1 MSAMPDAS
9 PLTLD
14 DVSVLLVWTAIA
26 IYALAFIAYA
36 VDLARRGAVAVEV
49 KDAAAKDA
57 AATTV
62 REREL
67 VAAGSGGDTRRASEG
82 SGGGGGVSGA
92 GGRGAGGGSGA
103 GRGSGAGGGSA
114 SDAVARMRAQETA
127 SERAVNAPVG
137 QRPRLVWARI
147 GTSLTVLGFLF
158 HLGGDV
164 TRGIAAGRVPWSNM
178 YEFALTGT
186 LLIVAVY
193 LGVLF
198 RYDLRFLGTFI
209 TGLVVVLLGGT
220 AIWFY
225 TDIVPLMDPLK
236 SVWLVI
242 HVFVASLSTALFA
255 LAFGLSVLQLLQA
268 RRETRTAALARTDA
282 AASVT
287 AKVGPGFLKTLP
299 SAEVLESLAY
309 RFAILGFI
317 FWTFTLIAGSIWAND
332 AWGRYWGFDTKEVWT
347 FVIWVLYA
355 GYIHARATRG
365 WRGARSAWLSIIGFT
380 AVIFNFTIVN
390 MFFKGLHAY
399 SGLS

>member
-1 MSAMPDAS
+1 MPETTGLS
-9 PLTLD
+9 LD
-14 DVSVLLVWTAIA
+14 SVSVLLVWTAIA
-26 IYALAFIAYA
+26 VYALAFIAYA
-36 VDLARRGAVAVEV
+36 VDLARRGAVAV
-49 KDAAAKDA
+49 DAQ
-57 AATTV
+57 V
-62 REREL
+62 PQREL
-67 VAAGSGGDTRRASEG
+67 V
-82 SGGGGGVSGA
+82 
-92 GGRGAGGGSGA
+92 GA
-103 GRGSGAGGGSA
+103 GRAGIIPS
-114 SDAVARMRAQETA
+114 MTAQETKA
-127 SERAVNAPVG
+127 DAALNAPIG
-137 QRPRLVWARI
+137 QRQRLVWARI

-158 HLGGDV
+158 HLSGDV

-209 TGLVVVLLGGT
+209 TGLVVVLLGGAT
-220 AIWFY
+220 LAFY
-225 TDIVPLMDPLK
+225 VEIVPLMDPLK

-242 HVFVASLSTALFA
+242 HVFVASLATALFA
-255 LAFGLSVLQLLQA
+255 LAFGLSVLQLMQA
-268 RRETRTAALARTDA
+268 RRERRITAAAEVEA
-282 AASVT
+282 EAASAAGPTRPEAPGDASAAPGGGVGT
-287 AKVGPGFLKTLP
+287 APPKSGPRFLGTLP
-299 SAEVLESLAY
+299 GADALESLAY

-347 FVIWVLYA
+347 FVVWVLYA

-365 WRGARSAWLSIIGFT
+365 WRGSRSAWLSIIGFT
-380 AVIFNFTIVN
+380 AVMFNFTIVN

>member
-1 MSAMPDAS
+1 MPEAS
-9 PLTLD
+9 SFSLD
-14 DVSVLLVWTAIA
+14 SVSVLLVWTAIA
-26 IYALAFIAYA
+26 VYALAFIAYA
-36 VDLARRGAVAVEV
+36 VDLARRGAVAVDTR
-49 KDAAAKDA
+49 DAAARS
-57 AATTV
+57 V
-62 REREL
+62 RERQL
-67 VAAGSGGDTRRASEG
+67 VAAGGAGPDLSGPAQRLRDQEAASE
-82 SGGGGGVSGA
+82 A
-92 GGRGAGGGSGA
+92 AL
-103 GRGSGAGGGSA
+103 
-114 SDAVARMRAQETA
+114 
-127 SERAVNAPVG
+127 NAPVG
-137 QRPRLVWARI
+137 RRQRLVWARI

-209 TGLVVVLLGGT
+209 TGLTVVLLGGT

-242 HVFVASLSTALFA
+242 HVFVASLATALFA
-255 LAFGLSVLQLLQA
+255 LAFGLSVLQLMQG
-268 RRETRTAALARTDA
+268 RRERKVA
-282 AASVT
+282 AADRAARDGADESGTVET
-287 AKVGPGFLKTLP
+287 GPGFLRTLP
-299 SAEVLESLAY
+299 SADALESLAY

>member
-1 MSAMPDAS
+1 MPLS
-9 PLTLD
+9 LD
-14 DVSVLLVWTAIA
+14 SVSLLLVWTAVA

-36 VDLARRGAVAVEV
+36 VDLARRSAVAVEI
-49 KDAAAKDA
+49 KD
-57 AATTV
+57 V
-62 REREL
+62 EVREL
-67 VAAGSGGDTRRASEG
+67 VGAAASGRTTIGQLQ
-82 SGGGGGVSGA
+82 
-92 GGRGAGGGSGA
+92 
-103 GRGSGAGGGSA
+103 
-114 SDAVARMRAQETA
+114 AQERAAETA
-127 SERAVNAPVG
+127 MQAPPS
-137 QRPRLVWARI
+137 QRPRFVWARI

-158 HLGGDV
+158 HLAGDV

-193 LGVLF
+193 LAVLI

-209 TGLVVVLLGGT
+209 TGLTVVLLGGAT
-220 AIWFY
+220 LAFY
-225 TDIVPLMDPLK
+225 VEVVPLMDPLK

-242 HVFVASLSTALFA
+242 HVFVASLATALFA
-255 LAFGLSVLQLLQA
+255 LAFGLSVLQLMQA
-268 RRETRTAALARTDA
+268 RRERRVIAAEKATDA
-282 AASVT
+282 AVKT
-287 AKVGPGFLKTLP
+287 GPGFLRTLP
-299 SAEVLESLAY
+299 SAEALESLAY

-365 WRGARSAWLSIIGFT
+365 WRGSRSAWLSIIGFS
-380 AVIFNFTIVN
+380 AVLFNFTIVN

>member
-1 MSAMPDAS
+1 MPETS
-9 PLTLD
+9 VLSLD
-14 DVSVLLVWTAIA
+14 DVSVVLVWTAIVV
-26 IYALAFIAYA
+26 YALAFIAYA
-36 VDLARRGAVAVEV
+36 VDLARRGAVAV
-49 KDAAAKDA
+49 DAKDA
-57 AATTV
+57 QV
-62 REREL
+62 REL
-67 VAAGSGGDTRRASEG
+67 V
-82 SGGGGGVSGA
+82 
-92 GGRGAGGGSGA
+92 GA
-103 GRGSGAGGGSA
+103 GRAGAGRTGIA
-114 SDAVARMRAQETA
+114 EMRAQEKA
-127 SERAVNAPVG
+127 AEAALNAPPS

-147 GTSLTVLGFLF
+147 GTALTVLAFLF
-158 HLGGDV
+158 HLGADV

-236 SVWLVI
+236 SIWLVI
-242 HVFVASLSTALFA
+242 HVFVASLATALFA
-255 LAFGLSVLQLLQA
+255 LAFGLSVLQLMQA
-268 RRETRTAALARTDA
+268 RRERRISAVADGDDDA
-282 AASVT
+282 P
-287 AKVGPGFLKTLP
+287 AKTGPRFLRTLP
-299 SAEVLESLAY
+299 GADALESLGY

-365 WRGARSAWLSIIGFT
+365 WRGSRSAWLSIIGFS
-380 AVIFNFTIVN
+380 AVLFNFTIVN